1 MAATSEAIFFE
12 TPAALRDWLD
22 EHHTTADDL
31 IVGAWKKSTGKPSL
45 TWPEIVEE
53 ALCVGWIDSIRRSV
67 PDDGWTI
74 RLTPRRKGST
84 WSAVNVA
91 KVAELREAGRMR
103 AAGEAAFA
111 ARRADRTGVYSFERV
126 GVPELAP
133 EDEARFRAERS
144 RVDVVLGRTAI
155 VPEAGPPLGALGQ
168 AGGDTGAAAG
178 HVDRGFRGRPA
189 DPADAPAGRNALS
202 EATRAPGRVST
213 VNDPTGVVAGSC
225 RRQTP
230 TGVVGGR
237 YRGSHGLGQPWI
249 RARSTGRDVRR
260 RAR

>member
-31 IVGAWKKSTGKPSL
+31 IVGAWKKSTGKRSL

-91 KVAELREAGRMR
+91 KVAELREAGRMH

-133 EDEARFRAERS
+133 EDEARFRANDAAWTWFSARPPS
-144 RVDVVLGRTAI
+144 FRKQALHWVLSAKRAETRARRLATLI
-155 VPEAGPPLGALGQ
+155 E
-168 AGGDTGAAAG
+168 DSAAG
-178 HVDRGFRGRPA
+178 RPI
-189 DPADAPAGRNALS
+189 PQMRRPG
-202 EATRAPGRVST
+202 ETR
-213 VNDPTGVVAGSC
+213 
-225 RRQTP
+225 
-230 TGVVGGR
+230 
-237 YRGSHGLGQPWI
+237 
-249 RARSTGRDVRR
+249 
-260 RAR
+260 